1 MQYISLSFKFFKA
14 CVRYFL
20 LNFYF
25 SPNDRP
31 SKTIKF
37 FFIISYKKLFPLSRY
52 SNYCIFTFP
61 SFFLV
66 THCSRVWFKK
76 NIRVNDVVNCLNKNL
91 ITHFVWYLDKEIR
104 CNIETMSIDRVLD
117 TEYFHGKIMNKIC
130 TKS

>member
-117 TEYFHGKIMNKIC
+117 TEYFHGKIMHKIC
-130 TKS
+130 TNS